1 VNFSAR
7 IALAMMALVA
17 LAAVAVGWVLA
28 RAFGRMA
35 QRVKDKTISLEKEIT
50 EHGRTEAALEQ
61 HADSERLFSAAV
73 QSSVDAIVTMTLDG
87 IVTGWNPAA
96 ARLFGWAD
104 DEIVGHGID
113 LIVPEDRRAEV
124 RKILARIRRGERV
137 EHHETIRL
145 RRDQGRVEVSLSVSP
160 ITLPSGAV
168 IGACKIARDVTER
181 NAGRKLLEHEVNE
194 RRRVAEVLHN
204 TITSMQDAVL
214 VADAQTRILLANP
227 AAQRLIG
234 DIAGMSRTQWRKN
247 HELLMPD
254 GITPIAVED
263 GPLPRAVRGE
273 TVENYELVLRRK
285 SDGKL
290 SWLLANGAPLQTS
303 SSDGK
308 GGVVVYR
315 DITETKETERQLRQ
329 AQKMEAVGQ
338 LTGGIAHDFNNILTV
353 ITGTIEILAEGVADR
368 PELAAITAMIDEA
381 AERGSALTRH
391 LLAFSRRQPL
401 QPRETDIN
409 AVVVEA
415 ARLFRPTLGGH
426 IEVESILDDAVTPAL
441 IDPNQLTTALL
452 NLALNAR
459 DAMPRGGKLML
470 ETGTVFLDDAYAAAN
485 AEVQPGHYAMIAVS
499 DTGSGIPAA
508 VIDKVFDP
516 FFTTKEVG
524 KGTGLGLSMVYGF
537 IKQSG
542 GHIKIY
548 SEEGFGTTIR
558 MYLPRASAAPKQADQ
573 LAVAEPALGGS
584 ETVLVVEDDALVRK
598 YVVAQVH
605 GLGYTT
611 LAATNAAEA
620 LSLLDSGTA
629 VDLLFTDVVIPGG
642 MNGRELADAAVKRR
656 AALKVL
662 FTSGYAE
669 NALIHHGRLDAG
681 VLLLP
686 KPYRKS
692 DLARMIRSALAA

>member
-1 VNFSAR
+1 MGAAVSFSTR
-7 IALAMMALVA
+7 MTLAMVA
-17 LAAVAVGWVLA
+17 LGALTAVAVGWLSYRNVQTAGLAVGAIAVLCAGLLAALLARSMTRPLVQMTRAVEAFPRDQTIAIPIGAGGEIGVLA
-28 RAFGRMA
+28 RAFAHMI
-35 QRVKDKTISLEKEIT
+35 QEVKNKTVSLEKEIA
-50 EHGRTEAALEQ
+50 EHRRTEAALEQ
-61 HADSERLFSAAV
+61 RADRERLFSAAV
-73 QSSVDAIVTMTLDG
+73 QSSMDAIVTMTLEG
-87 IVTGWNPAA
+87 VVTAWNPAA
-96 ARLFGWAD
+96 ARLFGWTD
-104 DEIVGHGID
+104 DEIVGRSID

-124 RKILARIRRGERV
+124 REILAKIRCGERV
-137 EHHETIRL
+137 EHHETVRL
-145 RRDQGRVEVSLSVSP
+145 RRDRRHIEVSLSVSP

-181 NAGRKLLEHEVNE
+181 NAGRKLFEQEVNE

-214 VADAQTRILLANP
+214 VADAQTKVLLANP

-234 DIAGMSRTQWRKN
+234 DIADMTPEQWREN

-254 GITPIAVED
+254 GVTPIAEED

-273 TVENYELVLRRK
+273 MVENYEVVLRHK
-285 SDGKL
+285 GDGRL
-290 SWLLANGAPLQTS
+290 SWLLANGGPLQAS

-315 DITETKETERQLRQ
+315 DITDTKETERQLRQ

-368 PELAAITAMIDEA
+368 PELAAIAKMMDEA
-381 AERGSALTRH
+381 AERGSAMTRH

-401 QPRETDIN
+401 QPRKTDIN
-409 AVVVEA
+409 ALVLEA
-415 ARLFRPTLGGH
+415 GRLFGPTLGEH
-426 IEVESILDDAVTPAL
+426 IEVESILDDDVAPGLV
-441 IDPNQLTTALL
+441 DPNQLTTALL

-459 DAMPRGGKLML
+459 DAMPDGGKLML
-470 ETGTVFLDDAYAAAN
+470 ETGNVFLDEAYADIN
-485 AEVQPGHYAMIAVS
+485 AEVQPGHYVMIAVT

-508 VIDKVFDP
+508 VLDKVFDP

-548 SEEGFGTTIR
+548 SEEGLGTTIS
-558 MYLPRASAAPKQADQ
+558 MYLPVARAAPGATDEIV
-573 LAVAEPALGGS
+573 AAEPAPGGH

-598 YVVAQVH
+598 YVVAQVR
-605 GLGYTT
+605 GLGYAT
-611 LAATNAAEA
+611 LAATGAAEA
-620 LSLLDSGTA
+620 L
-629 VDLLFTDVVIPGG
+629 
-642 MNGRELADAAVKRR
+642 
-656 AALKVL
+656 
-662 FTSGYAE
+662 
-669 NALIHHGRLDAG
+669 ALIGGGGG
-681 VLLLP
+681 VGVFF
-686 KPYRKS
+686 
-692 DLARMIRSALAA
+692 